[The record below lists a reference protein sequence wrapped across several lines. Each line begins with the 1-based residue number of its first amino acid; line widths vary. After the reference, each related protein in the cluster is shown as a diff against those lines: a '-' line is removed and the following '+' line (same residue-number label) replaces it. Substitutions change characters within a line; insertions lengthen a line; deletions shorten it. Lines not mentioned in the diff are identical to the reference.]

1 MAKFPSLTF
10 TEAGMKMLIR
20 SQNGHTLTF
29 TKGKLGSGVLTG
41 SDDIT
46 KFTDLKAP
54 KMELPVVKKDDS
66 QKEKISLTFNT
77 SNTALEEGFVCRELG
92 VFAKLDDGAET
103 LYAYSNAGND
113 YDYIPNKDTPTDE
126 NRLVVNLIVSSSANI
141 NVLVDGSIVY
151 AHMSDLEDRLQVTAT
166 ADKPASMDDKGLW
179 VEIKDGLKSILHHWN
194 KTTNSYDTLHPE
206 TESAQITD
214 WHSGIMAS
222 LASKT
227 LGTVVDA
234 ITTDSVLG
242 KLIKM
247 LLDASGVKY
256 LIGTNG
262 YVCFGSLFG
271 GLIIQWGTG
280 ATDLDN
286 GYMVTFPLS
295 FAKVPCSFAIPSS
308 IGGTDTFSGVIATT
322 DHYND
327 EYGKSR
333 IGIWTATGA
342 KKRVSAQVF
351 WVAIGN

>member
-10 TEAGMKMLIR
+10 TEAGMKMLVQ

-46 KFTDLKAP
+46 KFTDLKSP

-66 QKEKISLTFNT
+66 QKEKIALTFNT

-141 NVLVDGSIVY
+141 NVLVDPSIVY
-151 AHMSDLEDRLQVTAT
+151 AHMSDLDDRLQVTAT

-179 VEIKDGLKSILHHWN
+179 VEIKDGLKSILHRWN

-256 LIGTNG
+256 LIDTNG

-271 GLIIQWGTG
+271 GLIIQWGSIVSG
-280 ATDLDN
+280 SD
-286 GYMVTFPLS
+286 GYGTVNFPLS
-295 FAKVPCSFAIPSS
+295 YTQNCFGIYAMAQ
-308 IGGTDTFSGVIATT
+308 DTAETHEHIS
-322 DHYND
+322 Y
-327 EYGKSR
+327 YQLGKSSCMFYTETNES
-333 IGIWTATGA
+333 GG
-342 KKRVSAQVF
+342 KSLHCLYFSV
-351 WVAIGN
+351 GY